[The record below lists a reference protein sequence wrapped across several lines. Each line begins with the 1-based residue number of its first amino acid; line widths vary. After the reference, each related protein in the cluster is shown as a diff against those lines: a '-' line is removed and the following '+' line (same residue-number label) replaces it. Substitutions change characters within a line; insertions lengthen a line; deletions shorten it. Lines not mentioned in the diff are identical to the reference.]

1 MISIGLL
8 CAHIG
13 PSSRDVD
20 MLVDMINAGM
30 NIARMNFSHGTHDV
44 SFVTNA

>member
-1 MISIGLL
+1 
-8 CAHIG
+8 
-13 PSSRDVD
+13 

-44 SFVTNA
+44 SCMTNTFPINFAVVNN